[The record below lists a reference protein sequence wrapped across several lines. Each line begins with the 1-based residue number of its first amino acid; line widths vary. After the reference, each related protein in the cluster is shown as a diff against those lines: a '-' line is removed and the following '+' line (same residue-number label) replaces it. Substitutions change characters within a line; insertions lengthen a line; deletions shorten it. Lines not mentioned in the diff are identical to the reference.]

1 LVPRPAEDQ
10 CLRGRTIDLESQRL
24 AHEVVASAGYA
35 RDVGDLQ
42 CAARIVLVRE
52 RPSGVLRGPLAED
65 RLAATYD
72 APVDLDEL
80 ADRHRGEAVLV
91 VGEHGFGP
99 ATVVLVE
106 VDADGRRVTSWDGS
120 L

>member
-1 LVPRPAEDQ
+1 M
-10 CLRGRTIDLESQRL
+10 S
-24 AHEVVASAGYA
+24 
-35 RDVGDLQ
+35 DLQ
-42 CAARIVLVRE
+42 CAARFVLVRAL
-52 RPSGVLRGPLAED
+52 PADGLSGRLPGPVAEE

-99 ATVVLVE
+99 ASVVLVE
-106 VDADGRRVTSWDGS
+106 VDSDGRRVTSWDEWRGG
-120 L
+120 

>member
-1 LVPRPAEDQ
+1 V
-10 CLRGRTIDLESQRL
+10 S
-24 AHEVVASAGYA
+24 
-35 RDVGDLQ
+35 DLQ

-52 RPSGVLRGPLAED
+52 RPTGALPGPLAEE

-72 APVDLDEL
+72 APVDLDDL

-99 ATVVLVE
+99 ARVVLVE
-106 VDADGRRVTSWDGS
+106 VDADGRRITSWDA
-120 L
+120 

>member
-1 LVPRPAEDQ
+1 M
-10 CLRGRTIDLESQRL
+10 S
-24 AHEVVASAGYA
+24 
-35 RDVGDLQ
+35 DLQ
-42 CAARIVLVRE
+42 CAARILLVRE
-52 RPSGVLRGPLAED
+52 RPAGSPSVRLPGALAEE

-99 ATVVLVE
+99 AAVVLVE
-106 VDADGRRVTSWDGS
+106 VDADGRRVTSWDARR
-120 L
+120 